1 MAAWRRRTMNWHL
14 KSMPGNGPQRR
25 GVAAPIRI
33 VALPCLPIEAPD
45 PLAVALGGSETAGL
59 QLAAE
64 LAGLQLAP
72 TCDPKAPAPPT
83 S

>member
-1 MAAWRRRTMNWHL
+1 
-14 KSMPGNGPQRR
+14 MPGNGRR
-25 GVAAPIRI
+25 SVAASRLTIGI

-72 TCDPKAPAPPT
+72 TCDPKALAPPT